1 MRLIGIVV
9 GAALGLAVVAEG
21 AYIVRTRSQLAAV
34 TEKLDALSSQRD
46 GAMASMGRGFAS
58 EAGQPREGGMDDG
71 DGEDDRGARRLPPPR
86 LVNAPQG
93 SAAPPPRSDD
103 PLPLP
108 PAIDSPQAREQL
120 RQFVLAQLER
130 ERQEAQVR
138 QEERRQQREQE
149 RRDRVAKELGLSP
162 SETEKFNQILND
174 SQAAREKFRDQVEA
188 GQIPREGARQA
199 AMAMRQE
206 NEQKLQGLLGS
217 DRMKKYETLRGPPGG
232 GPFVEGGRRGWGG
245 GGQGVGR
252 GGPGGGPP
260 GGPGI
265 NPF

>member
-1 MRLIGIVV
+1 MRLIAIVV

-34 TEKLDALSSQRD
+34 TEKLEALSSERET
-46 GAMASMGRGFAS
+46 AMTGMGRGFGS
-58 EAGQPREGGMDDG
+58 EGGQLREGGMDDG
-71 DGEDDRGARRLPPPR
+71 DDDRAARRLPPPR
-86 LVNAPQG
+86 LVPAPQG

-138 QEERRQQREQE
+138 QDERRQQRETE
-149 RRDRVAKELGLSP
+149 RRDRMAKELGLSQG
-162 SETEKFNQILND
+162 ETEKFNKILSD
-174 SQAAREKFRDQVEA
+174 SQAQREKFRDQIEA
-188 GQIPREGARQA
+188 GQLPRDQARQT
-199 AMAMRQE
+199 MMTMRQE
-206 NEQKLQGLLGS
+206 QEQAMRGLLG
-217 DRMKKYETLRGPPGG
+217 DERMKKYETLRGPPGG
-232 GPFVEGGRRGWGG
+232 GGVGDRRGFG
-245 GGQGVGR
+245 GGQGFGR

-260 GGPGI
+260 GGPGFA
-265 NPF
+265 PGAGP